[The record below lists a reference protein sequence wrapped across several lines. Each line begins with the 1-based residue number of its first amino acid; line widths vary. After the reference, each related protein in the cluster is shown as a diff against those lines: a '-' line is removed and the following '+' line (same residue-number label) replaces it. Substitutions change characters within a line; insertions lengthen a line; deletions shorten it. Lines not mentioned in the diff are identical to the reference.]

1 MGFIVG
7 RSVKRGTQGLYL
19 WVVQRCLFAKRRKD
33 AERDALFQ
41 WHRLFPNAER
51 FDAQWSWGIW
61 PRPCPSP
68 HTKFHPNRMKNTEV
82 ENFHFWSI
90 LVGRAGRSKNGRSHF
105 KHSNAAWK
113 VIKDLCTKFQ
123 LNRMK
128 IGQISPFLNFWLV
141 GWLGRSAWAKLET
154 KLWFKAECHD

>member
-1 MGFIVG
+1 MTSIPSLNQIGWKLTNLGHFEIFTKNRDLAGWAG
-7 RSVKRGTQGLYL
+7 RSKNGRSHFKLIL
-19 WVVQRCLFAKRRKD
+19 WCFWA
-33 AERDALFQ
+33 
-41 WHRLFPNAER
+41 
-51 FDAQWSWGIW
+51 II
-61 PRPCPSP
+61 SP

-113 VIKDLCTKFQ
+113 VIKDLRTKFQ